1 MEGYVIKQL
10 EYNLGS
16 KSYGNRSSLS
26 GKKKNKN
33 NVKQY
38 SMHLRDKVKVIHLCL
53 TL

>member
-1 MEGYVIKQL
+1 MAIGLPYQ
-10 EYNLGS
+10 
-16 KSYGNRSSLS
+16 